1 MEPQSEGMKSRTI
14 ALIEAYVERDEDGVE
29 DRAASILRDGGV
41 DTAISDLKVFAAF
54 LARRVQ
60 ETGLAWRPSDSREAV
75 ARAVA
80 DMLPPEIELAVI
92 SAWEAHALGEEEAAE
107 QFTRGDPQVRM
118 HMLAAFC
125 AAIGQAVYKPTE
137 LISTLRLASGL

>member
-1 MEPQSEGMKSRTI
+1 MDPQSEGMKSLTI
-14 ALIEAYVERDEDGVE
+14 SLIEAYVERDADGVE
-29 DRAASILRDGGV
+29 ERSAAILRDGV
-41 DTAISDLKVFAAF
+41 DAALSDLKVFAAF

-80 DMLPPEIELAVI
+80 DMLPPEIELAVV

-107 QFTRGDPQVRM
+107 QFTRGDPQIRL

-125 AAIGQAVYKPTE
+125 AAIGQAVYEPAE
-137 LISTLRLASGL
+137 LISTLRLAAGL

>member
-1 MEPQSEGMKSRTI
+1 MDPQSEGMKSRTI
-14 ALIEAYVERDEDGVE
+14 SLVEAYVERDADGVE
-29 DRAASILRDGGV
+29 ERSAAILRDGGV
-41 DTAISDLKVFAAF
+41 DAAISDLKVFAAF

-75 ARAVA
+75 SRTVA
-80 DMLPPEIELAVI
+80 DMLPPEIELAVV

-107 QFTRGDPQVRM
+107 QFTLGDPQIRL

-125 AAIGQAVYKPTE
+125 AAIGQAVYEPAE
-137 LISTLRLASGL
+137 LISTLRLAAGL